1 MIIGGLPWSLWGM
14 RSGEESQLCCF
25 LRMLFRW
32 EEFPSSLPLPPLQL
46 PPSSPPPSLPVPTL
60 YSWSREVWKE
70 NTAVRISCCSH
81 HQHHRVQSRCV
92 RGVDQDWQWW
102 HQHWGRGGQMSANNS
117 GKTASV
123 LTTYS
128 LTEKVSTNITFSQ
141 KKGSTSS
148 STDATSNN
156 YWQSTLVNTK
166 TFFVKIPQKI
176 LIQQPLMKH
185 FVETHQLLWN
195 NCFFF
200 WYLEFSCRSNGIEY
214 LSGGEYWF
222 FPLTLHF
229 MSVGR
234 VKMDSQIMSS

>member
-148 STDATSNN
+148 STDATSHN

-166 TFFVKIPQKI
+166 GLRENTSENSDSATSDEAFCGNSSAF
-176 LIQQPLMKH
+176 MK
-185 FVETHQLLWN
+185 QLLL
-195 NCFFF
+195 FLIF
-200 WYLEFSCRSNGIEY
+200 GI
-214 LSGGEYWF
+214 L
-222 FPLTLHF
+222 L
-229 MSVGR
+229 
-234 VKMDSQIMSS
+234 QI